1 MIEYYPSNTLCGMK
15 VAISVPDQVFE
26 AAERFAKERGIPRSQ
41 LFAEAL
47 EEYLAQHA
55 PEAITAQ
62 LDRVY
67 DSEKSGLDETYI
79 RAQSAVL
86 KDEAW

>member
-1 MIEYYPSNTLCGMK
+1 MK
-15 VAISVPDQVFE
+15 VAISVPDPIFQ

-41 LFAEAL
+41 LFTQAL
-47 EEYLAQHA
+47 EEYLAQHG
-55 PEAITAQ
+55 PDAITAL

-67 DSEKSGLDETYI
+67 DSEGSNLDEPFI

>member
-1 MIEYYPSNTLCGMK
+1 MK
-15 VAISVPDQVFE
+15 VAISVPDPLFQ
-26 AAERFAKERGIPRSQ
+26 AAERLAKERGIPRSQ
-41 LFAEAL
+41 LFAQAL
-47 EEYLAQHA
+47 EEYLAQHG
-55 PEAITAQ
+55 PETITAQ

-67 DSEKSGLDETYI
+67 ESEKSELDERFI

>member
-1 MIEYYPSNTLCGMK
+1 MK
-15 VAISVPDQVFE
+15 VAISVPDPIFQ
-26 AAERFAKERGIPRSQ
+26 AAERLARERGIPRSQ

-47 EEYLAQHA
+47 EEYLAQHD
-55 PEAITAQ
+55 PEAVTAQ
-62 LDRVY
+62 LNRVY
-67 DSEKSGLDETYI
+67 DAESSKLDESLI

>member
-1 MIEYYPSNTLCGMK
+1 MK
-15 VAISVPDQVFE
+15 VAISVPDPVFQ
-26 AAERFAKERGIPRSQ
+26 AAERLANERGIPRSQ

-55 PEAITAQ
+55 SEAITAQ

-67 DSEKSGLDETYI
+67 DSEKSELDEAFI

-86 KDEAW
+86 KDETW

>member
-1 MIEYYPSNTLCGMK
+1 MK
-15 VAISVPDQVFE
+15 VAISVPDPVFQ

-47 EEYLAQHA
+47 EAYLAQNG
-55 PEAITAQ
+55 PDVITAQ
-62 LDRVY
+62 LDKVY
-67 DSEKSGLDETYI
+67 DSEKSTLDEPSV

>member
-1 MIEYYPSNTLCGMK
+1 MK
-15 VAISVPDQVFE
+15 VAISVPDPVFR
-26 AAERFAKERGIPRSQ
+26 AAERFAKERGISRSQ

-47 EEYLAQHA
+47 EAHLAQHA
-55 PEAITAQ
+55 PEAVKAQ

-67 DSEKSGLDETYI
+67 ESERSELDGPFI

>member
-1 MIEYYPSNTLCGMK
+1 MK
-15 VAISVPDQVFE
+15 VAISVPDPVFR

-47 EEYLAQHA
+47 EHYLAQHG

-67 DSEKSGLDETYI
+67 ESDQSSLEKPFI
-79 RAQSAVL
+79 QAQTAVL

>member
-1 MIEYYPSNTLCGMK
+1 MK
-15 VAISVPDQVFE
+15 VAISVPDPVFQ

-47 EEYLAQHA
+47 EEYLAHHG
-55 PEAITAQ
+55 PDAITAQ

-67 DSEKSGLDETYI
+67 DSERSELDEQFI
-79 RAQSAVL
+79 RAQSAML

>member
-1 MIEYYPSNTLCGMK
+1 MLVFRSNSHNKSLK
-15 VAISVPDQVFE
+15 FVP
-26 AAERFAKERGIPRSQ
+26 RFAKERGIPRSQ

-47 EEYLAQHA
+47 EEYLAQHG

-67 DSEKSGLDETYI
+67 DSERSQLDEPFI
-79 RAQSAVL
+79 RTQSAVL

>member
-1 MIEYYPSNTLCGMK
+1 MK
-15 VAISVPDQVFE
+15 VAVSVPDPIFE

-47 EEYLAQHA
+47 KEYLGRHG

-62 LDRVY
+62 IDRVH
-67 DSEKSGLDETYI
+67 DSEKPELDESFI

>member
-1 MIEYYPSNTLCGMK
+1 MK
-15 VAISVPDQVFE
+15 VAISVPDPVFQ

-47 EEYLAQHA
+47 EEYLDQHGS
-55 PEAITAQ
+55 EAMTAQ

-67 DSEKSGLDETYI
+67 ECESSALEEPFN
-79 RAQSAVL
+79 RAQTAVL

>member
-1 MIEYYPSNTLCGMK
+1 MK
-15 VAISVPDQVFE
+15 VAISVPDPVFQ

-47 EEYLAQHA
+47 EEYLSRHG

-62 LDRVY
+62 LNRVH
-67 DSEKSGLDETYI
+67 DSEKAELDESFI

-86 KDEAW
+86 KDEVW

>member
-1 MIEYYPSNTLCGMK
+1 MK
-15 VAISVPDQVFE
+15 VAISVPDPVFR
-26 AAERFAKERGIPRSQ
+26 AAERFAKERGISRSQ

-47 EEYLAQHA
+47 KEYLAQHG
-55 PEAITAQ
+55 PEAVKAQ

-67 DSEKSGLDETYI
+67 ESEKSELDEPFI

>member
-1 MIEYYPSNTLCGMK
+1 MK
-15 VAISVPDQVFE
+15 VAISVPDPVFK

-47 EEYLAQHA
+47 EAYLAQYG
-55 PEAITAQ
+55 PDVITAQ
-62 LDRVY
+62 LDKVY
-67 DSEKSGLDETYI
+67 GSERSELDEPFV

>member
-1 MIEYYPSNTLCGMK
+1 MK
-15 VAISVPDQVFE
+15 VAISVPDPVFQ
-26 AAERFAKERGIPRSQ
+26 AAERLAKERGVPRSQ

-47 EEYLAQHA
+47 EEYLAQHG
-55 PEAITAQ
+55 PKAITAQ

-67 DSEKSGLDETYI
+67 GSARSELAEPFI

>member
-1 MIEYYPSNTLCGMK
+1 MK
-15 VAISVPDQVFE
+15 VAISVPDPVFR
-26 AAERFAKERGIPRSQ
+26 AAERFAKERGISRSQ

-47 EEYLAQHA
+47 KEYLAQHG
-55 PEAITAQ
+55 PEVVKAQ

-67 DSEKSGLDETYI
+67 ESEKSELDEPFI